1 MARKSSIKTL
11 PPAVQAAVIKAM
23 ETGATIDAIVTQLD
37 AMGHQ
42 RSRSA
47 VGRYAKEYGELA
59 ARQRDMRSAAEAF
72 AGEFGDSD
80 NAEGKLLV
88 QMLTSMGARMVMAR
102 ATGAD
107 EEEPD
112 ALEFSRLAKATKDL
126 IGAAKTDSERDA
138 KIREEVRKEERQ
150 RASDDAVSAARA
162 AGASDATMDAI
173 KKKLLGLA
181 E

>member
-1 MARKSSIKTL
+1 MARKSSMKTL
-11 PPAVQAAVIKAM
+11 PSGIQAAVIQAM
-23 ETGATIDAIVTQLD
+23 EGGATIDEIVAKLD
-37 AMGHQ
+37 TLGHQ

-47 VGRYAKEYGELA
+47 VGRYAKEYGQMA

-72 AGEFGDSD
+72 AGEFGGAD
-80 NAEGKLLV
+80 NVEGKLLV
-88 QMLTSMGARMVMAR
+88 QMLTSMGARMVMAK
-102 ATGAD
+102 ANSD
-107 EEEPD
+107 EDEEPD